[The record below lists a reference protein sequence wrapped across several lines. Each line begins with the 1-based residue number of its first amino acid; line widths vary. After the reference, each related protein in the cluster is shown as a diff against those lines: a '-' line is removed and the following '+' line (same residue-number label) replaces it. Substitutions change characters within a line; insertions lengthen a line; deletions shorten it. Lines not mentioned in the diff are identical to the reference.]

1 MNPLNLVIVMK
12 STVPP
17 GTGLTILE
25 RELAGTGIGYAAN
38 PEFRREGQAVIDWM
52 SPARIVIMPALNGC
66 GSGDR
71 SVDTVRRMYAGV
83 DAPVIVTDI
92 TGAEMIKHASNAFL
106 ATPDPRPTPASFINA
121 IASLCDSLGT
131 SIDDVSKGLTMDSR
145 TGSRIYARVASSGSH
160 PRLRSCKAGKIWA
173 SVPGV
178 RYRCRVDAA
187 VFHRDLA
194 DHQRRVHY
202 RLFQAHL

>member
-106 ATPDPRPTPASFINA
+106 ATRISFINE
-121 IASLCDSLGT
+121 IASLCDSLGA

-173 SVPGV
+173 AVPGV
-178 RYRCRVDAA
+178 RYRCCVDAA
-187 VFHRDLA
+187 VFYRDLA
-194 DHQRRVHY
+194 HHQRRVHY